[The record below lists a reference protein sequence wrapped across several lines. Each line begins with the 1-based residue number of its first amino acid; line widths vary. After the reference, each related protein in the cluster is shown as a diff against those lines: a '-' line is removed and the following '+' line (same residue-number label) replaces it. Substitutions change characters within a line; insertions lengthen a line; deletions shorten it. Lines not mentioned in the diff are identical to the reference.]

1 MRITSGI
8 YKGVNIVLP
17 KSSTIRPTSEKIR
30 MALFNTLGDLILN
43 STMLDIFAGSG
54 AIGIEALSRKASSV
68 NFIEKDRNL
77 CKLFNETL
85 ININQQNLSHVIQG
99 NAVTILKQLNS
110 KYDFI
115 FADPPY
121 DYDNKNEILS
131 IIEKFELLNPEG
143 MIILEHRSNE
153 NINETS
159 INIKRFDLRKYGDT
173 QISFY
178 KKII

>member
-77 CKLFNETL
+77 CKLINETL

-159 INIKRFDLRKYGDT
+159 INIKRFDVRKYGDT

>member
-77 CKLFNETL
+77 CKLINETL

-121 DYDNKNEILS
+121 DYDNKDEILS
-131 IIEKFELLNPEG
+131 IIEKSELLNPEG

-159 INIKRFDLRKYGDT
+159 INIKRFDVRKYGDT

>member
-8 YKGVNIVLP
+8 YKGINIILP

-30 MALFNTLGDLILN
+30 MALFNTLGDLIINTTL
-43 STMLDIFAGSG
+43 LDIFAGSG

-68 NFIEKDRNL
+68 DFLEKDPQLCNMINNNL
-77 CKLFNETL
+77 EKLKLQNSCKVF
-85 ININQQNLSHVIQG
+85 QG
-99 NAVTILKQLNS
+99 NATSILKQLNS

-121 DYDNKNEILS
+121 EYKNKEEILS
-131 IIEKFELLNPEG
+131 IIEKSELLNPEG

-153 NINETS
+153 NINETLL
-159 INIKRFDLRKYGDT
+159 NIEKFDVRKYGDT

-178 KKII
+178 KNIK

>member
-77 CKLFNETL
+77 CKLINETL

-121 DYDNKNEILS
+121 DYDNKDEILS
-131 IIEKFELLNPEG
+131 IIEKSELLNPEG

-159 INIKRFDLRKYGDT
+159 INIKRFDVRNYGDT

>member
-1 MRITSGI
+1 M
-8 YKGVNIVLP
+8 
-17 KSSTIRPTSEKIR
+17 
-30 MALFNTLGDLILN
+30 
-43 STMLDIFAGSG
+43 
-54 AIGIEALSRKASSV
+54 
-68 NFIEKDRNL
+68 
-77 CKLFNETL
+77 

-121 DYDNKNEILS
+121 DYDNKDEILS
-131 IIEKFELLNPEG
+131 IIEKSELLNPEG
-143 MIILEHRSNE
+143 MIILELRSNE

-159 INIKRFDLRKYGDT
+159 INIKRFDVRKYGDT

>member
-77 CKLFNETL
+77 CKLINETL

-121 DYDNKNEILS
+121 DYNNKDEILS
-131 IIEKFELLNPEG
+131 IIEKSELLNPEG

-159 INIKRFDLRKYGDT
+159 INIKRFDVRKYGDT